1 MLTPEELEQLS
12 GAESLFPSPIPV
24 QFVSSDEYMPSPQS
38 AQQKEFEARVKDI
51 GARMAKKN
59 GMSRRKFF
67 KTAGGMAAAFA
78 AMNQVHAKGAQPIY
92 EVLKGEPS
100 NLDIAQARA
109 DDLKNQFVMDMH
121 THFLREGTPIR
132 AFVAQREA
140 VGKAGWNPAL
150 VGKPQTI
157 DDLMFPNY
165 VKEIFL
171 DSDTKV
177 ACISGSYSVDEK
189 FSFLTENDK
198 LAYCKSIY
206 EKHGGERTNLAY
218 GYINKG

>member
-1 MLTPEELEQLS
+1 
-12 GAESLFPSPIPV
+12 
-24 QFVSSDEYMPSPQS
+24 
-38 AQQKEFEARVKDI
+38 
-51 GARMAKKN
+51 
-59 GMSRRKFF
+59 
-67 KTAGGMAAAFA
+67 
-78 AMNQVHAKGAQPIY
+78 
-92 EVLKGEPS
+92 
-100 NLDIAQARA
+100 
-109 DDLKNQFVMDMH
+109 MDMH

-165 VKEIFL
+165 FKEIFL

-189 FSFLTENDK
+189 FSFLTNQMKFDAREKLNKEAGTRRMFSHAIFTPGHDGWLEKVEEENERLKPDSWK
-198 LAYCKSIY
+198 GYTIGDNTNKHLSKWPVPPRRREGHVSVLREAGEVVAASIPTA
-206 EKHGGERTNLAY
+206 RA
-218 GYINKG
+218 